1 MADKQPTDSQSD
13 NQAGKKNPA
22 KRLVKNPE
30 TFRERAIKASEG
42 SDKPKRLARV
52 KTAGGKVTR
61 PVLSP
66 IGKAGRSVG
75 NFGPFRIL
83 RKPLRIL
90 GRILLPTYIR
100 GSWAELR
107 QVTWPDFTTARQLTF
122 AVIIFASIFGAI
134 VAVVD
139 FGLDKLFR
147 DILLK

>member
-1 MADKQPTDSQSD
+1 
-13 NQAGKKNPA
+13 
-22 KRLVKNPE
+22 
-30 TFRERAIKASEG
+30 
-42 SDKPKRLARV
+42 
-52 KTAGGKVTR
+52 
-61 PVLSP
+61 VLSP
-66 IGKAGRSVG
+66 IGKAGRTVG

-107 QVTWPDFTTARQLTF
+107 QVAWPNFQTARQLTF
-122 AVIIFASIFGAI
+122 AVIVFATVFGAI